1 MEKAEKVEN
10 HGLEQLL
17 IDGKLNYLGIRPFN
31 QYPIFSFENMG
42 VFAALKKRLNSTLFF
57 SEWQKHPSFQN

>member
-17 IDGKLNYLGIRPFN
+17 IDGKLNYLGIRPFDLHR
-31 QYPIFSFENMG
+31 IFSFENMC
-42 VFAALKKRLNSTLFF
+42 VFATLKKIG
-57 SEWQKHPSFQN
+57 